1 MTCEKIDDTFRRES
15 LCVFHAQELWRF
27 RKQLVIDVVHG
38 CCARSDSGAADQTAA
53 GTVQPHASALCG
65 KKPIIAFSFSKDRLR
80 VVMPR
85 LLSGWKKP
93 LRKDSFVALRADG
106 TAGMVL

>member
-1 MTCEKIDDTFRRES
+1 MGVALVRTVARQIRRPP
-15 LCVFHAQELWRF
+15 
-27 RKQLVIDVVHG
+27 
-38 CCARSDSGAADQTAA
+38 

-85 LLSGWKKP
+85 LLSVWKKP